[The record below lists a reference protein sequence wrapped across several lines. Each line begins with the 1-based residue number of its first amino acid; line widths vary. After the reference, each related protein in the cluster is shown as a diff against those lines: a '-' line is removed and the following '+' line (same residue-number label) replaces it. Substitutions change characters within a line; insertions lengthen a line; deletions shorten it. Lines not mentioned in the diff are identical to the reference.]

1 MGYCA
6 RAYDKDHRTMSFF
19 AGFVDGVFK
28 GKDWRDSKE
37 DRKRQQKIEDEDRD
51 WTREARG
58 RQRTVWTQADE
69 DRARGQRIQDESIAQ
84 GNDDRSRRI
93 SEEDRAK
100 ANRDRLEAARRAA
113 LGEGEGISI
122 MDAVPEN
129 TATSPAA
136 ERPAPAPSSRGLT
149 VGAALGQLGAS
160 TQGPSVGRDV
170 FADRL
175 AAATERQAAPQPR
188 AAQEARPPADPRAV
202 TTVDEPVSR
211 TNDRAQAPSSA
222 SRMPAAPQAPRTFI
236 DTTPPTVVQTPTGP
250 VRSDVLPPPDAAANP
265 TRQIAP
271 ETQMYD
277 RQAASQPRGFS
288 IMDAI
293 VSPAQASTLADE
305 TGMTQGQPYTKAE
318 LPPRQPQ
325 NMPVPDDHPFKA
337 AIEQDR
343 ARAAAGG
350 GLSSAADTTNPQ
362 IGRRIAL
369 GVQGIGDAL
378 TAPQV
383 DPASPEF
390 QEFQRLNPEGAAEAL
405 RQSQAADQRRQQRD
419 AEVQGIRAAQPQG
432 FTPATPAPATT
443 PATTPAKAPGAQGQA
458 PTTAQRQKTD
468 QTQFF
473 LGDTPISVTNAK
485 PLQTGTVAD
494 VMAQLTGQ
502 GDQGSFA
509 AVGESMTKRAGI
521 SVAAAMRGDGAAP
534 KASVQEARAVSRDAG
549 IRFRKENVDAY
560 AKELEAQGM
569 FAEAKAWREYA
580 ESENTRK
587 GMEKLAEA
595 MYFWNMNDEGR
606 ALQSI
611 LDLYNMKGYYEDGL
625 TALSEGTSFQYDE
638 EGRIKSLTATFR
650 DDATGRVFQ
659 QTISGP
665 RNKIMAL
672 IIGGLS
678 PEATFAAAM
687 ESIGG
692 SIAPKQAPQMTPELM
707 LKIEAEAREQAKAA
721 GGIEGPTE
729 AAIAAARERIMR
741 DMGFAP
747 QQVPVW
753 TGD

>member
-1 MGYCA
+1 
-6 RAYDKDHRTMSFF
+6 MSFF

-37 DRKRQQKIEDEDRD
+37 DRKRRQAIEDEDQEWR
-51 WTREARG
+51 REARG
-58 RQRTVWTQADE
+58 RERTVWTQQDD
-69 DRARGQRIQDESIAQ
+69 DRAREQRIEDQSIAQ
-84 GNDDRSRRI
+84 ENEDRYRRI
-93 SEEDRAK
+93 AEEDRAK
-100 ANRDRLEAARRAA
+100 ANSDRLEAARRAA

-129 TATSPAA
+129 TATAPAKA
-136 ERPAPAPSSRGLT
+136 APAPAPSSRGLT

-175 AAATERQAAPQPR
+175 AAATERQAA
-188 AAQEARPPADPRAV
+188 
-202 TTVDEPVSR
+202 
-211 TNDRAQAPSSA
+211 AQAPA
-222 SRMPAAPQAPRTFI
+222 PTPAP
-236 DTTPPTVVQTPTGP
+236 VQQ
-250 VRSDVLPPPDAAANP
+250 AAAQP
-265 TRQIAP
+265 DPALVAEGARIAGIQP
-271 ETQMYD
+271 YVPGQP
-277 RQAASQPRGFS
+277 RQAAPSRGFS

-305 TGMTQGQPYTKAE
+305 TGVTQGQPYTKAE

-337 AIEQDR
+337 AIERDR

-350 GLSSAADTTNPQ
+350 GQSSAADTTNPQ

-383 DPASPEF
+383 DPGSPEF
-390 QEFQRLNPEGAAEAL
+390 QEFQRLDPQGAAEAL
-405 RQSQAADQRRQQRD
+405 RQSQAADQRRQQRE
-419 AEVQGIRAAQPQG
+419 AELQGIRAAQPQP
-432 FTPATPAPATT
+432 FAAPAAARPTQPPAAPTPPRAPAT
-443 PATTPAKAPGAQGQA
+443 APSAQAQA
-458 PTTAQRQKTD
+458 PTTAPRQKTD

-509 AVGESMTKRAGI
+509 AVGESMTTRAGI

-534 KASVQEARAVSRDAG
+534 KASVQEARAVSREAG
-549 IRFRKENVDAY
+549 VRFRKENVDAY

-625 TALSEGTSFQYDE
+625 TALSEGTSFQYD
-638 EGRIKSLTATFR
+638 GQGNIIGLTAAFR
-650 DDATGRVFQ
+650 DDATGKVFQ
-659 QTISGP
+659 QSINGP
-665 RNKIMAL
+665 RDKIMAL

-692 SIAPKQAPQMTPELM
+692 SVAPRQAQQMPDITHSDWRSYLSQ
-707 LKIEAEAREQAKAA
+707 ARESITSEK
-721 GGIEGPTE
+721 GLDLN
-729 AAIAAARERIMR
+729 AAIPQSEVEQRAREIASRIPNAQTLR
-741 DMGFAP
+741 GDVAQGT
-747 QQVPVW
+747 VPVW
-753 TGD
+753 TGN